1 MNNNK
6 SSDSDSQLRA
16 VLTPEEVLAYKK
28 VVGRLA
34 KGQICQQI
42 PNEHPM
48 HAAALIETM
57 FDNAEKDVRIFTGKL
72 AKATYDQPDLV
83 AAAARFLERPGA
95 RLRILVQRQLTHAD
109 LQDRALL
116 AKLNESVKL
125 EIKQAT
131 GSYAESDANH
141 FAVMDER
148 GFRFELE
155 HSKSEAVANFNEP
168 RIARELIAAFDTAFS
183 MGKPLN

>member
-1 MNNNK
+1 MNNAK
-6 SSDSDSQLRA
+6 LSESDSQFRA
-16 VLTPEEVLAYKK
+16 VLTAEEILTYKK

-34 KGQICQQI
+34 RGKICQQI

-95 RLRILVQRQLTHAD
+95 RLRILVQRQLTRAD
-109 LQDRALL
+109 LQDRAMI
-116 AKLNESVKL
+116 AKIHESPKL
-125 EIKQAT
+125 EIRQAT

-141 FAVMDER
+141 FAVMDEH

-168 RIARELIAAFDTAFS
+168 RIARELIAAFDSAFA
-183 MGKPLN
+183 MGKPLI